1 MSYSSPNGVHYPH
14 VRKTFHSVGVC
25 DRSFGIHVAEM
36 AHFPSKVVD
45 YARHKAAELEV
56 SHGLSGNHP
65 PTAVVATTIN
75 KLSCLDDGE
84 AMDEPSSKK
93 KRVEIKVSLS
103 IQLLTPCNAWIRGA
117 FLIHCWGHDPL
128 NKHS

>member
-1 MSYSSPNGVHYPH
+1 M
-14 VRKTFHSVGVC
+14 RRTFHSAGVC
-25 DRSFGIHVAEM
+25 DRSFGIQVAEM

-45 YARHKAAELEV
+45 FARHKAAELEV

-65 PTAVVATTIN
+65 PTAVMATIII
-75 KLSCLDDGE
+75 SCLDDGE

-103 IQLLTPCNAWIRGA
+103 IQ
-117 FLIHCWGHDPL
+117 
-128 NKHS
+128 